1 MTGQLRTTVRE
12 AEGAVLISLFGE
24 LDLSEVEQVREVL
37 DAAEAKQPQVLVI
50 DLRGLEF
57 MDSSGIRLVVEADI
71 RAKRDG
77 RRLLLVRG
85 PDPVHRV
92 FTIALLDR
100 RLEFVD
106 EPPTEV
112 PDEPD
117 A

>member
-12 AEGAVLISLFGE
+12 AEGAVLIGLFGE

-37 DAAEAKQPQVLVI
+37 DAAEVKQPQVLVI

>member
-12 AEGAVLISLFGE
+12 AEGAILVALFGE

-37 DAAEAKQPQVLVI
+37 GAAEAKQPQVLVI

-57 MDSSGIRLVVEADI
+57 MDSSGIRAVVEADI
-71 RAKRDG
+71 RAKSDG

-100 RLEFVD
+100 RLEFIDAPPAEVGD
-106 EPPTEV
+106 EPG
-112 PDEPD
+112 D
-117 A
+117 

>member
-12 AEGAVLISLFGE
+12 GEGTILVALFGE

-37 DAAEAKQPQVLVI
+37 EGAEAKQPQILVI

-57 MDSSGIRLVVEADI
+57 MDSSGIRVVVEADL
-71 RAKRDG
+71 RAKNDG
-77 RRLLLVRG
+77 RKLLLVRG

-100 RLEFVD
+100 RLEFID
-106 EPPTEV
+106 APPAEV
-112 PDEPD
+112 ADEPD
-117 A
+117 D